1 MIKRDVY
8 ISHILRNLSY
18 HRPSRALRRAC
29 GVHTRARPVVE
40 LGGETALRR
49 ARILPVLVASI
60 REAVQNQEFF
70 QVLESGEPR
79 LGQLS
84 PVAPVGERK
93 IEI

>member
-1 MIKRDVY
+1 MQDLDGAIKYWSVAIGHVHWARRFKLFRSRQY
-8 ISHILRNLSY
+8 IPPYL
-18 HRPSRALRRAC
+18 ALRII
-29 GVHTRARPVVE
+29 VV
-40 LGGETALRR
+40 LLRR